1 MNLSILMKCHEC
13 QEIETDGL
21 KNRPKFFAGHGAIQP
36 LLSKD
41 IVVSKL
47 RNEETF
53 TLRNDRELFDVM
65 VTFANERLL
74 SDQVKNILWGTRDR
88 LAAKRILA
96 ST

>member
-21 KNRPKFFAGHGAIQP
+21 KNRPKFFAGHGANQP
-36 LLSKD
+36 LFSKD
-41 IVVSKL
+41 NVVSKL

-74 SDQVKNILWGTRDR
+74 SDQVKKIFCGQ
-88 LAAKRILA
+88 RIFA